1 MTKITNRETAI
12 LGLLA
17 EKSRY
22 GYEIEKIIE
31 ERGYRAWTDIGFSS
45 IYYILNR
52 LEDKGLI
59 ESKMVD
65 VEGKPS
71 RRVYSITEDGIS
83 VLQEK
88 VKLLLSEPVKLISP
102 LDLGIAHIPILKPEV
117 VVECLKN
124 YIHSL
129 DESIDFVEKMH
140 YQHEENNSPYF
151 VTALFSRPLGHLR
164 TERLW
169 LELFV
174 KLIEEDIIK

>member
-31 ERGYRAWTDIGFSS
+31 ERGYRAWTEISFSS
-45 IYYILNR
+45 IYYLLNK

-59 ESKMVD
+59 GSKMKD
-65 VEGKPS
+65 IEGKPS
-71 RRVYSITEDGIS
+71 RRVYSITKKGNL
-83 VLQEK
+83 VLQKK
-88 VKLLLSEPVKLISP
+88 VKVLLSEPAKLISP
-102 LDLGIAHIPILKPEV
+102 LGLGIAHIPILKPEV
-117 VVECLKN
+117 VVECLKK
-124 YIHSL
+124 YIKSL
-129 DESIDFVEKMH
+129 DQSIDFIEKAH

-151 VTALFSRPLGHLR
+151 VTALFSRPLAHLK
-164 TERLW
+164 TEKLW

-174 KLIEEDIIK
+174 KFIEEDIIK

>member
-1 MTKITNRETAI
+1 MTEITDRETAI

-17 EKSRY
+17 EKSRH
-22 GYEIEKIIE
+22 GYEIEKVIE
-31 ERGYRAWTDIGFSS
+31 ERGYRDWTDIGFSS

-59 ESKMVD
+59 ESKIID

-71 RRVYSITEDGIS
+71 RRVYNITEVGVS

-88 VKLLLSEPVKLISP
+88 VKALLSNPAKLISP
-102 LDLGIAHIPILKPEV
+102 LDLGIAHIPMLKPEV

-124 YIHSL
+124 YIKSL
-129 DESIDFVEKMH
+129 GKSIDFLENAY
-140 YQHEENNSPYF
+140 YQHEENSPYF
-151 VTALFSRPLGHLR
+151 VTALFSRPLAHLK
-164 TERLW
+164 TEKLW

-174 KLIEEDIIK
+174 KFIEDDIIK